1 MRGLVNG
8 AIGGGAIW
16 LLVLAAGVLT
26 RTYWLAWVG
35 VLPLAALALLVALVG
50 ALYLAGRWLV

>member
-16 LLVLAAGVLT
+16 LLVLATGVLT

-35 VLPLAALALLVALVG
+35 VVPLACLALLTVLVG
-50 ALYLAGRWLV
+50 GVYAFGRWLV

>member
-1 MRGLVNG
+1 MRGIVNG

-26 RTYWLAWVG
+26 HTYWLAWVG
-35 VLPLAALALLVALVG
+35 VVPLACLALLAVLFAGVSL
-50 ALYLAGRWLV
+50 LGRWLV